1 MSTQIEQSTD
11 HLKDYLTG
19 MHRVDNKAL
28 AQISSIDDWATL
40 AQEELRRRVASR
52 TLGCIDDQTL
62 AAIANGHISL
72 QEVATE
78 MLQTSN

>member
-1 MSTQIEQSTD
+1 MSTQIELTID

-19 MHRVDNKAL
+19 MHRVDNMAL
-28 AQISSIDDWATL
+28 AKISDIDDWAFR

-52 TLGCIDDQTL
+52 TFGCIDDQTL

-78 MLQTSN
+78 MLQTTP